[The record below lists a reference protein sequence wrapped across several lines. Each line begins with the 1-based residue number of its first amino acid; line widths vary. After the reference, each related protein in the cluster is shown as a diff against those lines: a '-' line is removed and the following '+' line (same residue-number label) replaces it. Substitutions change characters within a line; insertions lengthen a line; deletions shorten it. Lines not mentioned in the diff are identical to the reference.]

1 MNLPRSATP
10 CPSDGPDLAGPIDGV
25 LRALLT
31 ELRPDRGGPFG
42 WRFDA
47 RAPDDA
53 RPSPPPVRVQSSA
66 EVPAILPGA
75 FAAVVFQTRGVLA
88 AHRIERIR
96 HVDQRAGETLFLL
109 QRRGTLADGG
119 PALLRWLAAEQ
130 STPAEATRWGRT
142 AEQRRDGAL
151 VVGRRLTVR
160 AAACWWGSELV
171 WWDQPCVRIAA
182 GRCVGRENAP
192 RA

>member
-1 MNLPRSATP
+1 MSTRATS
-10 CPSDGPDLAGPIDGV
+10 CLGGAPDLAGPIDGV
-25 LRALLT
+25 LRALLA

-53 RPSPPPVRVQSSA
+53 RPSPPPVRVQSSS

-75 FAAVVFQTRGVLA
+75 FAATVRPTRGVLA
-88 AHRIERIR
+88 AHRIELIR
-96 HVDQRAGETLFLL
+96 YADQRAGETLCLL
-109 QRRGTLADGG
+109 QRRGTLADGA

-130 STPAEATRWGRT
+130 STPAEAARWGRT

-160 AAACWWGSELV
+160 AAACWWGSELT
-171 WWDQPCVRIAA
+171 WWDQPCVRIAT
-182 GRCVGRENAP
+182 GRCAGRENAP